1 MNSTKVHVTKTQKIL
16 GNLAFFIGVTIWS
29 TMFPATEY
37 LLINWDPVAITFV
50 RMGGGALVLL
60 AAFALLENVSSTL
73 QGAPWGK
80 IFLLGIIG
88 VSVSTLLFAWG
99 IKLSSAIAAALIAT
113 TGPIVATLITRFM
126 YSEPL
131 RKGVVLG
138 VLLAVAGGICAALG
152 SGGHFEQFKG
162 GELFVLMAMSLWVWY
177 SYNCQRWLPNF
188 PQIGIAALTV
198 TAGAL
203 GFAMYVG
210 IAEFS
215 GIDDI
220 RFGTSIDEWMI
231 LGWLSIGPASTS
243 IFLWHFGVSRIGV
256 TIGAMYQNLVP
267 IVVVLISISLGQ
279 YPTMMHLL
287 AGVLI
292 ISGVLYLQIRNLRK
306 DPE

>member
-1 MNSTKVHVTKTQKIL
+1 MNSTQPHVTKTQKLL
-16 GNLAFFIGVTIWS
+16 GNFAFFIGVTIWS

-60 AAFALLENVSSTL
+60 VAFTLLEDVSSTL
-73 QGAPWGK
+73 QAAPWGK

-88 VSVSTLLFAWG
+88 VSASTLLFAWG

-113 TGPIVATLITRFM
+113 TGPIVATLITRFV

-131 RKGVVLG
+131 RKGIVLA
-138 VLLAVAGGICAALG
+138 VLLAVSGGICAVVG
-152 SGGHFEQFKG
+152 SGNRFDQFKG
-162 GELFVLMAMSLWVWY
+162 GEFLVLMAMSLWVWY
-177 SYNCQRWLPNF
+177 SYNCQRWLPDF

-203 GFAMYVG
+203 GFATYVG
-210 IAEFS
+210 VAEFS
-215 GIDDI
+215 GFDDI
-220 RFGTSIDEWMI
+220 RFGTSIHEWMI

-256 TIGAMYQNLVP
+256 TIGSMYQNLVP
-267 IVVVLISISLGQ
+267 IVVVLISIFLGQ
-279 YPTMMHLL
+279 YPTMIHLV

-292 ISGVLYLQIRNLRK
+292 ISGVLYTQIRNLPK
-306 DPE
+306 NS

>member
-1 MNSTKVHVTKTQKIL
+1 
-16 GNLAFFIGVTIWS
+16 
-29 TMFPATEY
+29 
-37 LLINWDPVAITFV
+37 
-50 RMGGGALVLL
+50 
-60 AAFALLENVSSTL
+60 
-73 QGAPWGK
+73 
-80 IFLLGIIG
+80 
-88 VSVSTLLFAWG
+88 
-99 IKLSSAIAAALIAT
+99 
-113 TGPIVATLITRFM
+113 
-126 YSEPL
+126 
-131 RKGVVLG
+131 
-138 VLLAVAGGICAALG
+138 
-152 SGGHFEQFKG
+152 
-162 GELFVLMAMSLWVWY
+162 MAMSLWVWY

-203 GFAMYVG
+203 GFATYVG

-267 IVVVLISISLGQ
+267 IVVVLISISLGR
-279 YPTMMHLL
+279 YPTMMHLV

-292 ISGVLYLQIRNLRK
+292 VSGVIYIQIRNLPK
-306 DPE
+306 GPI

>member
-1 MNSTKVHVTKTQKIL
+1 MNSPKVHVTKTQKLL
-16 GNLAFFIGVTIWS
+16 GNFAFFIGVTIWS

-50 RMGGGALVLL
+50 RMSGGALVLL
-60 AAFALLENVSSTL
+60 VAFTLLEDVSSTL
-73 QGAPWGK
+73 QAAPWGK

-88 VSVSTLLFAWG
+88 VSASTLLFAWG

-113 TGPIVATLITRFM
+113 TGPIVATLITRFL

-131 RKGVVLG
+131 RRGIVLG
-138 VLLAVAGGICAALG
+138 VLLAVSGGICAVLG
-152 SGGHFEQFKG
+152 SGDRFDQFKG
-162 GELFVLMAMSLWVWY
+162 GEFLVLMAMSLWVWY
-177 SYNCQRWLPNF
+177 SYNCQRWLPDF

-203 GFAMYVG
+203 GFATYVG
-210 IAEFS
+210 VAEFS
-215 GIDDI
+215 GFDDI
-220 RFGTSIDEWMI
+220 RFGTSIHEWMI

-256 TIGAMYQNLVP
+256 TIGSMYQNLVP
-267 IVVVLISISLGQ
+267 IVVVLISIFLGQ
-279 YPTMMHLL
+279 YPTMIHLV

-292 ISGVLYLQIRNLRK
+292 ISGVLYTQIRNL
-306 DPE
+306 PTNS

>member
-1 MNSTKVHVTKTQKIL
+1 MNSPKGHVTKTQKLL
-16 GNLAFFIGVTIWS
+16 GNFAFFIGVTIWS

-60 AAFALLENVSSTL
+60 VAFTLLEDVSSTL
-73 QGAPWGK
+73 QAAPWGK

-88 VSVSTLLFAWG
+88 VSASTLLFAWG

-113 TGPIVATLITRFM
+113 TGPIVATLITRFL

-131 RKGVVLG
+131 RRGIVLG
-138 VLLAVAGGICAALG
+138 VLLAVSGGICAVLG
-152 SGGHFEQFKG
+152 SGDRFDQFKG
-162 GELFVLMAMSLWVWY
+162 GEFLVLMAMSLWVWY
-177 SYNCQRWLPNF
+177 SYNCQRWLPDF

-203 GFAMYVG
+203 GFATYVG
-210 IAEFS
+210 VAEFS
-215 GIDDI
+215 GFDDI
-220 RFGTSIDEWMI
+220 RFGTSIHEWMI

-256 TIGAMYQNLVP
+256 TIGSMYQNLVP
-267 IVVVLISISLGQ
+267 IVVVLISIFLGQ
-279 YPTMMHLL
+279 YPTMMHLI

-292 ISGVLYLQIRNLRK
+292 ISGVLYTQILNLPK
-306 DPE
+306 NS

>member
-1 MNSTKVHVTKTQKIL
+1 MNSTNIHGTKTQNIL
-16 GNLAFFIGVTIWS
+16 GNLAFFVGVTIWA

-37 LLINWDPVAITFV
+37 LLINWDPVAITFI

-60 AAFALLENVSSTL
+60 AAFALLEDVSSTL
-73 QGAPWGK
+73 NAAPWGK

-88 VSVSTLLFAWG
+88 VSASTLLFAWG

-113 TGPIVATLITRFM
+113 TGPIVATLITRFV
-126 YSEPL
+126 YAEPL
-131 RKGVVLG
+131 RKGIVLG
-138 VLLAVAGGICAALG
+138 VLLAVAGGICAVLG
-152 SGGHFEQFKG
+152 NGDRFDQFKG
-162 GELFVLMAMSLWVWY
+162 GEFFVLMAMSLWVWY
-177 SYNCQRWLPNF
+177 SYNCQRWLPDF

-203 GFAMYVG
+203 GFATYVG

-215 GIDDI
+215 GFDDI
-220 RFGTSIDEWMI
+220 RFGTSIHEWGI

-267 IVVVLISISLGQ
+267 IVVVLISISLGR
-279 YPTMMHLL
+279 YPTMMHLV

-292 ISGVLYLQIRNLRK
+292 VFGVLYIQIRNLR
-306 DPE
+306 ENS